1 MRIIHHLRDAV
12 RQLRQAPLFTITAVA
27 SLAIGIG
34 ANSAIFSIANAM
46 LFAPTPG
53 VTEMSRLVDI
63 GRTNGGRG
71 FDTVSYLT
79 YADMRDRVG
88 AFEGVYAIRFEAAP
102 LSLGGADGA
111 ERIYGELVSA
121 SYFDVLG
128 LTPAAGGFFRT
139 HEERIGVPLRKV
151 VLSHAFWQRRF
162 GGQPT
167 LVGQTVVLNGDAF
180 TVAGVAAPGFT
191 GTTVMT
197 PDVWIPLTSEG
208 RGMMSADTLRSRQS
222 VSLILAARLKTGVSL
237 DQARAAV
244 AAFAAELQREHP
256 EIYRNRGFAIVP
268 ASRLPGIGPQF
279 VVPFLSVLM
288 GLVALV
294 LLVACTNLTGLML
307 ARGAARSRE
316 VAVRLALGAPRRTIF
331 SMLLVESLVLFGVG
345 GVAALGIALAMMRL
359 IASVLPTL
367 PVPISLDLSLDGR
380 VLAFT
385 SLLALLTGVLTG
397 AVPALQSA
405 RADLVPDLKSDSS
418 GRRRQRLRHVFIA
431 GQMAACLLL
440 IVMAGL
446 FLRALVTATRVDAGV
461 QIDGVEIASVDF
473 GLGDYPEARIAAA
486 AEDVRQRFAAIPGV
500 ASVGTA
506 AMVPLEGGGLGLG
519 GLRTPGTTDPSGF
532 IDTDWNV
539 ISPDFMDAVRLP
551 VVQGRA
557 FTAADRDGAPPAAIV
572 NEHFA
577 RTIWPGQQAVGKT
590 LENGDFRP
598 GRATTIRTLTV
609 VGVTRDAKYRWLGES
624 PRPFIY
630 VPLAQSPL
638 PRVHYFLR
646 RYDSANALA
655 LQPAVRQALADFDRQ
670 LPLVRM
676 APFRQSTE
684 VGMLPQRLAASIAG
698 VLGAIALL
706 LGGIGIYGVTAFAVT
721 SRTREIGVRMA
732 LGADALRIQRS
743 VLWHGLRL
751 TAIGGACGLALA
763 IGIAQLLTDLLF
775 GVSPSDPIA
784 IGTTTVTLAAVAL
797 AASWIPARRAART
810 DPMRALRAE

>member
-1 MRIIHHLRDAV
+1 MTHYLRDAV
-12 RQLRQAPLFTITAVA
+12 RQLVQAPLFTVTAVA

-34 ANSAIFSIANAM
+34 ANAAIFSIANAV
-46 LFAPTPG
+46 LLAPTPG
-53 VTEMSRLVDI
+53 VTDMARLVDI
-63 GRTNGGRG
+63 GRTTGGRG

-79 YADMRDRVG
+79 YADLRDRVA
-88 AFEGVYAIRFEAAP
+88 AFEGVYAMRLEPAP

-139 HEERIGVPLRKV
+139 PEERIGVPLRKV
-151 VLSHAFWQRRF
+151 VLSYAFWQRRF
-162 GGQPT
+162 DGQPSI
-167 LVGQTVVLNGDAF
+167 VGQPVVLNGDPF
-180 TVAGVAAPGFT
+180 TVAGVAPAGFA
-191 GTTVMT
+191 GTTVLT
-197 PDVWIPLTSEG
+197 PDVWVPLTSEG
-208 RGMMSADTLRSRQS
+208 RGMMNLETLRSRQS
-222 VSLILAARLKTGVSL
+222 VSLIIAARLKPGVSL
-237 DQARAAV
+237 DQARAAT

-256 EIYRNRGFAIVP
+256 EIYRDRGFAIVP
-268 ASRLPGIGPQF
+268 ASRVPGIGPQF

-294 LLVACTNLTGLML
+294 LLVACTNLAGLLL

-316 VAVRLALGAPRRTIF
+316 IAVRLALGAPRRAIF
-331 SMLLVESLVLFGVG
+331 SMLLVESLVLFGAG
-345 GVAALGIALAMMRL
+345 ALAALGIALGMMRL
-359 IASVLPTL
+359 MASVLPTL
-367 PVPISLDLSLDGR
+367 PVPIALDLGLDGR

-405 RADLVPDLKSDSS
+405 RGDLVPDLKSDSS

-431 GQMAACLLL
+431 AQMAACLLL
-440 IVMAGL
+440 IIMAGL
-446 FLRALVTATRVDAGV
+446 FIRALVTATRVDAGL
-461 QIDGVEIASVDF
+461 QIDGVDIASVDF
-473 GLGDYPEARIAAA
+473 GLGDYPDTRIAAA

-519 GLRTPGTTDPSGF
+519 ALRTPGTADPAAF

-551 VVQGRA
+551 LTRGRV
-557 FTAADRDGAPPAAIV
+557 FTGADRDGAPLAAIV
-572 NEHFA
+572 NEQFA
-577 RTIWPGQQAVGKT
+577 RMVWPGQNAIGKT

-609 VGVTRDAKYRWLGES
+609 VGVARDAKYRWLGES

-630 VPLAQSPL
+630 VPLAQFPM
-638 PRVHYFLR
+638 RQVHYFLR
-646 RYDSANALA
+646 RHDSAGAVA
-655 LQPAVRQALADFDRQ
+655 LQPAVREALAGFDRQ

-676 APFRQSTE
+676 ASFRQSAE

-698 VLGAIALL
+698 GLGAVALL
-706 LGGIGIYGVTAFAVT
+706 LGGIGIFGVTAFAVT

-732 LGADALRIQRS
+732 LGADPRRIQRS

-751 TAIGGACGLALA
+751 TAIGGAVGLALA
-763 IGIAQLLTDLLF
+763 VGTAQLLTDFLF
-775 GVSPSDPIA
+775 GVSPSDPLA
-784 IGTTTVTLAAVAL
+784 LGTTTTTLAAVAL